1 MHGEQ
6 PLSGQKHQSFWSVAD
21 IENKHDQHSPL
32 RADHAVE
39 MKQSLN
45 RFKPEGAVAPSASID
60 RAMRLI
66 GGEGLHKGGCRAL
79 VVLSRVGVG

>member
-6 PLSGQKHQSFWSVAD
+6 PLSGQKHQSLWSVAD

-60 RAMRLI
+60 LAIRLLS
-66 GGEGLHKGGCRAL
+66 GEGLHEGLRGAL

>member
-1 MHGEQ
+1 M
-6 PLSGQKHQSFWSVAD
+6 WSVAD
-21 IENKHDQHSPL
+21 IENQHDQHSPL

-60 RAMRLI
+60 HAMRLI

-79 VVLSRVGVG
+79 VVLRRVGVG

>member
-6 PLSGQKHQSFWSVAD
+6 PLSGQKHQFLWSVAD

>member
-39 MKQSLN
+39 MK
-45 RFKPEGAVAPSASID
+45 
-60 RAMRLI
+60 
-66 GGEGLHKGGCRAL
+66 
-79 VVLSRVGVG
+79 